1 MTHEV
6 TLIPGDGIGPE
17 VADAACRVIGAAGVD
32 IAWNVQNAG
41 AAVAEADGSPMPE
54 RVLDSIRRNKTALK
68 GPVTTPVAGGF
79 RSVNVT
85 LRTELDLYA
94 LLRPCRHYPGVPTR
108 HPGTDLVVIRE
119 NTEDLYGGIEFA
131 EHTIPNQKFRDYLRY
146 FYGYHLQPDTGITVK
161 PISISATRRIVK
173 FAFEYASAMGR
184 KKITVG
190 HKANIMKKSDGV
202 FIAAAEGVAEDYPAI
217 VFEEMQLDELAM
229 WLVYEPQ
236 EMDVLLL
243 PNLYGDIVSD
253 LCAGLI
259 GGLGVA
265 PGVNL
270 GDEIAVFEAT
280 HGSAPDIAGKGV
292 ANPAGIMLSGAMMLE
307 HIGETEAS
315 KKLESAI
322 AAVFVKGKNLTRDL
336 GGSAGTNEFTDAVIQ
351 ELNG

>member
-1 MTHEV
+1 VTKV

-17 VADAACRVIGAAGVD
+17 VADATCRVIAGTGVEID
-32 IAWNVQNAG
+32 WDVQNAG
-41 AAVAEADGSPMPE
+41 AAVAEAEGSPMPP

-68 GPVTTPVAGGF
+68 GPVTTPVGGGF

-94 LLRPCRHYPGVPTR
+94 LLRPCRHFPGVPAR
-108 HPGTDLVVIRE
+108 HPGTNLVVIRE
-119 NTEDLYGGIEFA
+119 NTEDLYGGIEF
-131 EHTIPNQKFRDYLRY
+131 EQNTVPNQKFRDYLRY

-173 FAFEYASAMGR
+173 FAFEYVSATGR

-202 FIAAAEGVAEDYPAI
+202 FIAAAEGVANDYPAI
-217 VFEEMQLDELAM
+217 EFEEMQLDELAM

-243 PNLYGDIVSD
+243 PNLYGDIMSD

-270 GDEIAVFEAT
+270 GDEMAVFEAT

-292 ANPAGIMLSGAMMLE
+292 ANPAGIMLSGAMMLD
-307 HIGETEAS
+307 HIGERDAGAR
-315 KKLESAI
+315 LESAL
-322 AAVFVKGKNLTRDL
+322 AAVFANGEDLTRDL
-336 GGSAGTNEFTDAVIQ
+336 GGSAGTQEFTDAVIR
-351 ELNG
+351 ELNR